1 MKTFKTFAIWTIFGE
16 ILQCGWLYYFIRSGK
31 GFIYGTNDD
40 AIISSIASG
49 QLTGS
54 PDPHWIFIQPI
65 ISVPVT
71 WIQTFNLNYNLYSAF
86 LLISVSLSF
95 SVILGIISINT
106 SKKSNLLTFI
116 IWALS
121 ALTFVSWFSISPTY
135 TSASIFTVSVSLSS
149 IILVLASKD
158 KDYVQLNRVIFTI
171 FTILSF
177 LIRIE
182 SIYILI
188 ILSFPIIAFNFYENR
203 DIKRFKT
210 LFTPIGIVI
219 IVFIANS
226 QLVKIVYSGD
236 EWQKYLSTNSVRH
249 KIQLRA
255 PERILETNYQKFG
268 WDKST
273 FLQFRNFEL
282 VDPLAMNSE
291 KLSEIYSENS
301 SNTIYRFFIEF
312 NQMKYL
318 ESIKNA
324 FLNFTWI
331 IFLIIFQII
340 LSTVMLFKLKSVLK
354 YFLFLVFFGA
364 AFSLIIYVISNN
376 YHIPERITLSILG
389 LSSLVLLA
397 VFRSINSSATDFK
410 FKSLAAILIFCSV
423 FCNPYLTRFSTELNA
438 RQNMYKD
445 RNELA
450 KNQSL
455 AIGLLEPKAVLVS
468 GASSLRFDWINPYS
482 KFESIDPRDKTL
494 ILGWHNL
501 SPVWNQ
507 KVKELGLIENNFYEN
522 LINNNVY
529 WASQTESE
537 LDIQDYWSG
546 KFGNSTQVTKISE
559 IGNSEYGLYKIT
571 KSN

>member
-1 MKTFKTFAIWTIFGE
+1 
-16 ILQCGWLYYFIRSGK
+16 
-31 GFIYGTNDD
+31 
-40 AIISSIASG
+40 
-49 QLTGS
+49 
-54 PDPHWIFIQPI
+54 
-65 ISVPVT
+65 
-71 WIQTFNLNYNLYSAF
+71 
-86 LLISVSLSF
+86 
-95 SVILGIISINT
+95 
-106 SKKSNLLTFI
+106 LLTFI

-135 TSASIFTVSVSLSS
+135 TSASIFTISVSLSS
-149 IILVLASKD
+149 LILVLASKD

-301 SNTIYRFFIEF
+301 SNTIYRFFSEF

-340 LSTVMLFKLKSVLK
+340 LSTVMLFRLKRVLK
-354 YFLFLVFFGA
+354 YFVFLVFFGA
-364 AFSLIIYVISNN
+364 SFSLIIYVISNN
-376 YHIPERITLSILG
+376 YHIPERITISMLG

-397 VFRSINSSATDFK
+397 VFSSINASATDFK
-410 FKSLAAILIFCSV
+410 IKSLAAMLIFCSV
-423 FCNPYLTRFSTELNA
+423 FCNPYLTRFSAELNA
-438 RQNMYKD
+438 K
-445 RNELA
+445 
-450 KNQSL
+450 
-455 AIGLLEPKAVLVS
+455 IGRAHV
-468 GASSLRFDWINPYS
+468 
-482 KFESIDPRDKTL
+482 
-494 ILGWHNL
+494 
-501 SPVWNQ
+501 
-507 KVKELGLIENNFYEN
+507 
-522 LINNNVY
+522 
-529 WASQTESE
+529 
-537 LDIQDYWSG
+537 
-546 KFGNSTQVTKISE
+546 
-559 IGNSEYGLYKIT
+559 
-571 KSN
+571 

>member
-1 MKTFKTFAIWTIFGE
+1 MKTFKSFAIWTIFGE

-49 QLTGS
+49 QLTGA
-54 PDPHWIFIQPI
+54 PDPHWIFVQPI

-71 WIQTFNLNYNLYSAF
+71 WIQTLNVNYNFYSIF
-86 LLISVSLSF
+86 LLASITLSF
-95 SVILGIISINT
+95 SVILGLISINA
-106 SKKSNLLTFI
+106 SKKIKFLTFI
-116 IWALS
+116 LWTLS

-149 IILVLASKD
+149 LILALASND
-158 KDYVQLNRVIFTI
+158 KSYIQLNRALFTI
-171 FTILSF
+171 FTILSL

-188 ILSFPIIAFNFYENR
+188 ILSVPIIMLNYFENR
-203 DIKRFKT
+203 DIKKFK
-210 LFTPIGIVI
+210 LLLTPIGIVI
-219 IVFIANS
+219 FIFILNS
-226 QLVKIVYSGD
+226 QLVKFVYSGN
-236 EWQKYLSTNSVRH
+236 EWQQYLSTNSVRH

-273 FLQFRNFEL
+273 FVQFKNFEL
-282 VDPLAMNSE
+282 ADPLEMNAE
-291 KLSEIYSENS
+291 KLGEIYKENS
-301 SNTIYRFFIEF
+301 PNAASALFSEF
-312 NQMKYL
+312 NLMEYF

-331 IFLIIFQII
+331 IYLLIFQIL
-340 LSTVMLFKLKSVLK
+340 LSSLMLFSWKGSQK
-354 YFLFLVFFGA
+354 YLAFSVFFGT
-364 AFSLIIYVISNN
+364 SISVIIYVLSNN
-376 YHIPERITLSILG
+376 YHIPERITFSMLG

-397 VFRSINSSATDFK
+397 FFKSIKASAANFE
-410 FKSLAAILIFCSV
+410 FKSLIIILLLFSA
-423 FCNPYLTRFSTELNA
+423 FSYPYLTRFNTELNA
-438 RQNMYKD
+438 RQNLYKD

-450 KNQSL
+450 NNQSL
-455 AIGLLEPKAVLVS
+455 SLSSLEPDVVVIS
-468 GASSLRFDWINPYS
+468 GASSLRFDWINPYN
-482 KFESIDPRDKTL
+482 KFKSIDPRDRTL

-501 SPVWNQ
+501 SPVWNK
-507 KVKELGLIENNFYEN
+507 KVKDLGLTKSNIHEN
-522 LINNNVY
+522 LVDKNVY
-529 WASQTESE
+529 WASKTESE
-537 LDIQDYWSG
+537 LDIQDYWSN
-546 KFGNSTQVTKISE
+546 KSGNTQVTKVSD

>member
-1 MKTFKTFAIWTIFGE
+1 MKTFKSFAIWTIFGE
-16 ILQCGWLYYFIRSGK
+16 ILQCGWLYYFIRSGN

-49 QLTGS
+49 QLTGA
-54 PDPHWIFIQPI
+54 PDPHWIFVQPI

-71 WIQTFNLNYNLYSAF
+71 WIQTLNVNYNFYSIF
-86 LLISVSLSF
+86 LLASITLSF
-95 SVILGIISINT
+95 SVILGLISINA
-106 SKKSNLLTFI
+106 SKKIKFLTFI
-116 IWALS
+116 LWTLS

-149 IILVLASKD
+149 LILALASND
-158 KDYVQLNRVIFTI
+158 KSYIQLSRALFII
-171 FTILSF
+171 FTILSL

-188 ILSFPIIAFNFYENR
+188 ILSVPIIMLNYYENR
-203 DIKRFKT
+203 DIKRFKL

-219 IVFIANS
+219 FIFILNS
-226 QLVKIVYSGD
+226 QLVKFVYSGN
-236 EWQKYLSTNSVRH
+236 EWQQYLSTNSVRH

-273 FLQFRNFEL
+273 FVQFKNFEL
-282 VDPLAMNSE
+282 ADPLEMNAE
-291 KLSEIYSENS
+291 KLGEIYKENS
-301 SNTIYRFFIEF
+301 PNAASALFSEF
-312 NQMKYL
+312 NLMEYF

-331 IFLIIFQII
+331 IYLLIFQIL
-340 LSTVMLFKLKSVLK
+340 LSSLMFFSWKGAQNYLAFT
-354 YFLFLVFFGA
+354 VFFGT
-364 AFSLIIYVISNN
+364 SISVIIYVLSNN
-376 YHIPERITLSILG
+376 YHIPERITFSMLG

-397 VFRSINSSATDFK
+397 FSKSINASIANFK
-410 FKSLAAILIFCSV
+410 FKSLIIILLLFSA
-423 FCNPYLTRFSTELNA
+423 FSYPYLTRFSTELNA
-438 RQNMYKD
+438 RQNLYKD

-450 KNQSL
+450 NNQSL
-455 AIGLLEPKAVLVS
+455 SLGSFAPEAVVIS
-468 GASSLRFDWINPYS
+468 GASSLRFDWINPYN
-482 KFESIDPRDKTL
+482 KFKSIDPRDKTL

-501 SPVWNQ
+501 SPVWNK
-507 KVKELGLIENNFYEN
+507 KVNELGLIKSNIHEN
-522 LINNNVY
+522 LVDNNVY
-529 WASQTESE
+529 WASKTESE
-537 LDIQDYWSG
+537 LDIQDYWRN
-546 KFGNSTQVTKISE
+546 KYGNTQVTKISE

>member
-1 MKTFKTFAIWTIFGE
+1 MKTFKSFAIWTIFGE
-16 ILQCGWLYYFIRSGK
+16 ILQCGWLYYFIRSGN

-49 QLTGS
+49 QLTGT
-54 PDPHWIFIQPI
+54 PDPHWIFVQPI

-71 WIQTFNLNYNLYSAF
+71 WIQTLNVNYNFYSIF
-86 LLISVSLSF
+86 LLTSITLCF
-95 SVILGIISINT
+95 SVILGLISINA
-106 SKKSNLLTFI
+106 SKKIKFLTFI
-116 IWALS
+116 LWTLS

-149 IILVLASKD
+149 LILALASND
-158 KDYVQLNRVIFTI
+158 KSYIQLNRALFTI
-171 FTILSF
+171 FTILSL

-188 ILSFPIIAFNFYENR
+188 ILSVPIIMLNYYENR
-203 DIKRFKT
+203 DIKRFKL

-219 IVFIANS
+219 FIFILNS
-226 QLVKIVYSGD
+226 QLVKFVYSGN
-236 EWQKYLSTNSVRH
+236 EWQQYLSTNSVRH

-273 FLQFRNFEL
+273 FVQFKNFEL
-282 VDPLAMNSE
+282 ADPLEMNAE
-291 KLSEIYSENS
+291 KLGEIYKENS
-301 SNTIYRFFIEF
+301 PSAASTLFSEF
-312 NQMKYL
+312 NLMVYF

-331 IFLIIFQII
+331 IYLLIFQIL
-340 LSTVMLFKLKSVLK
+340 LSSLMLFRWKSAKK
-354 YFLFLVFFGA
+354 YLEFTVFFGT
-364 AFSLIIYVISNN
+364 SISVIIYILSNH
-376 YHIPERITLSILG
+376 YHIPERITFSMLG

-397 VFRSINSSATDFK
+397 FFKSIKASAANFE
-410 FKSLAAILIFCSV
+410 FKSLIIILLLFSA
-423 FCNPYLTRFSTELNA
+423 FSYPYLTRFSTELNA
-438 RQNMYKD
+438 RQNLYKD

-450 KNQSL
+450 KNQSFSL
-455 AIGLLEPKAVLVS
+455 SSLEPDVVVIS
-468 GASSLRFDWINPYS
+468 GASSLRFDWINPYN
-482 KFESIDPRDKTL
+482 KFKSIDPRDRTL

-501 SPVWNQ
+501 SPVWNK
-507 KVKELGLIENNFYEN
+507 KVKDLGLNKSNIHEN
-522 LINNNVY
+522 LVDKNIY
-529 WASQTESE
+529 WASKTESE
-537 LDIQDYWSG
+537 LDIQDYWSN
-546 KFGNSTQVTKISE
+546 KSGNTQVTKVSE